1 MGTLINCL
9 AIIAGGVLGLLAG
22 RFIPEKVGNTVL
34 KANGAAVIAL
44 GIAGVMKQMLVI
56 QQGALEVQGTF
67 NMIFSICVGALIGE
81 WIDLE
86 AGLER
91 FGSWLKQKTGSAS
104 DANFTDAFLTAS
116 LTVSIGAMAIVG
128 SIEDGIHGNPSIL
141 ISKAILDFM
150 IILLMSASMGKGC
163 VFSFVPVGILQ
174 GSVTLLAIGLRGIFT
189 EPALAGLSL
198 TGNVIISLIGVNLL
212 FGKTIKTA
220 NLLPALVLSILL
232 TFLLGPGV

>member
-1 MGTLINCL
+1 
-9 AIIAGGVLGLLAG
+9 
-22 RFIPEKVGNTVL
+22 
-34 KANGAAVIAL
+34 
-44 GIAGVMKQMLVI
+44 
-56 QQGALEVQGTF
+56 
-67 NMIFSICVGALIGE
+67 VGALIGE